1 MALLAVV
8 LAAHMAEKT
17 LFLMVKLDLQTQ
29 VAVAV
34 VAWAME
40 RLAAQLEA
48 LVALA

>member
-1 MALLAVV
+1 VVAVEQPVQTYQVMALLAVV

-34 VAWAME
+34 VA
-40 RLAAQLEA
+40 
-48 LVALA
+48 